1 MSLVERSTD
10 VGVRVGALGCGRD
23 VVLPA
28 RQSNARINVDMRT
41 ERREGTYL
49 FLLVG
54 SVVVVLFLDGDGPC
68 LDLRL
73 TIRLRERRVL
83 NLSASEVSSP
93 ALARIRLT
101 NAA

>member
-54 SVVVVLFLDGDGPC
+54 SVEVLFLDGDGPC
-68 LDLRL
+68 LDLRF

-83 NLSASEVSSP
+83 TLATSEVSSP

>member
-1 MSLVERSTD
+1 M
-10 VGVRVGALGCGRD
+10 
-23 VVLPA
+23 
-28 RQSNARINVDMRT
+28 
-41 ERREGTYL
+41 

-54 SVVVVLFLDGDGPC
+54 SVEVLFLDGDGPC

-83 NLSASEVSSP
+83 TLAASEVSSP